1 MATVEIID
9 LVKRYRSTQALRGI
23 DLTFEPG
30 RVSGVLG
37 ENGSGKSTLFRILA
51 GVTRPTRGSVL
62 IDGENVGVETRRMS
76 AYLPEIDSFYTWMSI
91 EEQLKF
97 IGSFHP
103 GWNAAKARELTHF
116 MGLDSSARIGELS
129 KGQRARLKFIVAFSW
144 PSRLVLMD
152 EPLGGI
158 DPPSRT
164 RILRAMMQE
173 FRAEEQTILISTHL
187 VNEIEE
193 FVDDVVFLH
202 DGEIALQGNA
212 DALRND
218 RGASLSQMFEEVLS

>member
-23 DLTFEPG
+23 DLRFEPG

-62 IDGENVGVETRRMS
+62 IDGENVGVETRRVS
-76 AYLPEIDSFYTWMSI
+76 AYLPEIDSFYTWMTI

-164 RILRAMMQE
+164 RIL
-173 FRAEEQTILISTHL
+173 ISTHL